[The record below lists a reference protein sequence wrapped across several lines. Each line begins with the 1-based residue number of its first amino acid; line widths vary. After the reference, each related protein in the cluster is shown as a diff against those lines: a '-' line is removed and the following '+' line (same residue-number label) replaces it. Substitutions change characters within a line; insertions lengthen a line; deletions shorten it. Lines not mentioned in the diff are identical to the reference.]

1 MEPLFTSLII
11 NAHEE
16 IYLAI
21 FHFSG
26 SYVKTDMPEEKFI
39 LLNIEGECVNIMCK
53 VNPEHNKNVPV
64 DNGVKVLYLRL
75 TKAFYGCMESAL
87 LWYYLYLNTLTSQGF
102 LINIFYRCISDSTI
116 KYKQCT
122 ISWYVDDNKVSH
134 VDEEVNKKLIET
146 IYENLGN
153 LTVSRGNKHKFLGM
167 DIEFLAG
174 G

>member
-1 MEPLFTSLII
+1 M
-11 NAHEE
+11 
-16 IYLAI
+16 
-21 FHFSG
+21 
-26 SYVKTDMPEEKFI
+26 
-39 LLNIEGECVNIMCK
+39 
-53 VNPEHNKNVPV
+53 
-64 DNGVKVLYLRL
+64 
-75 TKAFYGCMESAL
+75 KAFYGCMESAL

-153 LTVSRGNKHKFLGM
+153 LTVSRGKKNKFLGM